1 MVIGDNRVKR
11 SKKCAELGL
20 KFLPDMVYLTQE
32 DLEIAGDTAPNRS
45 RHETRGG
52 TRMERT
58 KYTPKRLLSLLLA
71 LIMLLGMFPTAA
83 LAAVTETQVNTA
95 STAVEIN
102 QSSSVTSG

>member
-32 DLEIAGDTAPNRS
+32 ALEIAGDTAPNRS

-52 TRMERT
+52 KNEVH
-58 KYTPKRLLSLLLA
+58 A
-71 LIMLLGMFPTAA
+71 
-83 LAAVTETQVNTA
+83 Q
-95 STAVEIN
+95 TAVE
-102 QSSSVTSG
+102 SASGAHHAAWHVPDGGLGG

>member
-1 MVIGDNRVKR
+1 MVIGDNHVKS

-32 DLEIAGDTAPNRS
+32 ALEIAGGTAPNRS

-71 LIMLLGMFPTAA
+71 LIMLLGMFPTAVF
-83 LAAVTETQVNTA
+83 AAEAMLPQAGGLTV
-95 STAVEIN
+95 
-102 QSSSVTSG
+102 QS

>member
-1 MVIGDNRVKR
+1 MVIGDNRVKS

-32 DLEIAGDTAPNRS
+32 DLEIAGGTAPNRS

-71 LIMLLGMFPTAA
+71 LIMLLGMFPTALA
-83 LAAVTETQVNTA
+83 LDADEPAETTDAGGRNCLKFRC
-95 STAVEIN
+95 I
-102 QSSSVTSG
+102 